1 LTGRIPNIPNYAL
14 GSVYGKEGWGL
25 EGEDLEEFQAGYEEK
40 QKRLA
45 ESEKLREQAVENIRE
60 YESTLA
66 QYAKDN
72 GLTEEQS
79 SEVHNGIVQLADN
92 LLMGIIP
99 AGIIDLVYKGMNYEK
114 DMDAAV
120 NTGRIQGLGEKI
132 DAKLKKPESKTI
144 PDLGNATGAGKNIP
158 RAPRGGLGFPG
169 D

>member
-1 LTGRIPNIPNYAL
+1 MIVDGENPKHPYYAL

-25 EGEDLEEFQAGYEEK
+25 EGEDLEEFEAGYQENL
-40 QKRLA
+40 KRLA

-66 QYAKDN
+66 RNAKDN

-92 LLMGIIP
+92 LLMGII
-99 AGIIDLVYKGMNYEK
+99 IDLVYKGMNCEK

-132 DAKLKKPESKTI
+132 DVKLKKQESKTI

-158 RAPRGGLGFPG
+158 RTPKGGLGYP
-169 D
+169 DEW